1 MKCRWPSDW
10 RRWTAS
16 WASGAEMPS
25 QPPTRSDRFEAV
37 DVRIT
42 GTLAR
47 LGIPVLRVGLGVVF
61 LWFGVLKFFPDQS
74 PAAELATRTIE
85 ELSFGIISP
94 TVALPMLATWETLIG
109 LGLITGRALRATLLL
124 LIVQMAGTLT
134 PLVLFPDEAFTSF
147 PLVPTLEG
155 QYIIK
160 NVVIIGAAMVVG
172 ATVRGGRL
180 VSEFGG
186 AVPWE
191 QPPGVAGPD
200 GDQPAG

>member
-1 MKCRWPSDW
+1 
-10 RRWTAS
+10 
-16 WASGAEMPS
+16 MPS
-25 QPPTRSDRFEAV
+25 RPPTRSDRFEAV
-37 DVRIT
+37 DARIT
-42 GTLAR
+42 RTLAR

-74 PAAELATRTIE
+74 PAADLASRTIE

-94 TVALPMLATWETLIG
+94 AVALPMLAVWETLIG

-134 PLVLFPDEAFTSF
+134 PLVLFPDEAFTTF

-180 VSEFGG
+180 VSDGPGAEAVGG
-186 AVPWE
+186 PA
-191 QPPGVAGPD
+191 
-200 GDQPAG
+200 DQASR